1 MPYAI
6 YDRDAFIIRTGLGPV
21 MKVLN
26 LGPDYI
32 MASQIARSVETAVVV
47 AVPDA
52 GQARSIRNTSTNG
65 GVAPVVINYKHHPFG
80 GNCFDVIFSYHTVN
94 YIQPGE
100 VPGLLKEAN
109 RILKENGRFAS
120 MVWSLKPTNKAQ
132 SSHLMLLEILEMLGM
147 LYLHKFDEIS
157 RWLEGAGF
165 EEITMELVSRNIT
178 VPDNWARTHLKWLE
192 LEKDRYSGKKKTV
205 SSDIHKAI
213 EDYKIHVKEH
223 GEELLPSI
231 QFTAR
236 SSALLS
242 GIDIL

>member
-1 MPYAI
+1 MPYAV
-6 YDRDAFIIRTGLGPV
+6 YDRDAFVTRTGLGPD

-26 LGPDYI
+26 IGQDHI
-32 MASQIARSVETAVVV
+32 TASQVAKSVEKAV
-47 AVPDA
+47 AVAVLDT
-52 GQARSIRNTSTNG
+52 GQAQGIRSTSTNK
-65 GVAPVVINYKHHPFG
+65 VNPVVTKYSNLPFKD
-80 GNCFDVIFSYHTVN
+80 NSFDIIFSYHAVN

-100 VPGLLKEAN
+100 VPGLLGEAN
-109 RILKENGRFAS
+109 RTLKENGRFAS
-120 MVWSLKPTNKAQ
+120 MIWSQKPTNKAQ
-132 SSHLMLLEILEMLGM
+132 LSHLMLLGILEKMGV

-178 VPDNWARTHLKWLE
+178 VPDNWVRTHLKWPE
-192 LEKDRYSGKKKTV
+192 RGMVKYSGKKVTL
-205 SSDIHKAI
+205 SPDIDKAI
-213 EDYKIHVKEH
+213 EDYKLHVKEH

-236 SSALLS
+236 RSAVLP

>member
-1 MPYAI
+1 MPYAV
-6 YDRDAFIIRTGLGPV
+6 YDRDAFVTRTGLGPD

-26 LGPDYI
+26 IGPDYI
-32 MASQIARSVETAVVV
+32 TASQVARSVETAAAV
-47 AVPDA
+47 AVPEMGLA
-52 GQARSIRNTSTNG
+52 QGIRSTSIRK
-65 GVAPVVINYKHHPFG
+65 VAPVVTNYSHQPFK
-80 GNCFDVIFSYHTVN
+80 GNCFDVIFSYHAVN
-94 YIQPGE
+94 YVQPGE

-132 SSHLMLLEILEMLGM
+132 SSHLMLLGILEKLGM
-147 LYLHKFDEIS
+147 LYLHQFDEIS

-165 EEITMELVSRNIT
+165 EEITMELVSRNIP
-178 VPDNWARTHLKWLE
+178 VPDKWVRTHLKWL
-192 LEKDRYSGKKKTV
+192 KCGTDKYPGKKVTA
-205 SSDIHKAI
+205 SSDIDKAI
-213 EDYKIHVKEH
+213 EDYKTHVKEH

-236 SSALLS
+236 RSAVLL

>member
-1 MPYAI
+1 MPYAV
-6 YDRDAFIIRTGLGPV
+6 YDRDAFVTRTGLGPD

-26 LGPDYI
+26 IGPDYI
-32 MASQIARSVETAVVV
+32 TASQVARSVETAAAV
-47 AVPDA
+47 AVTDMGLA
-52 GQARSIRNTSTNG
+52 QGIRSTSINKL
-65 GVAPVVINYKHHPFG
+65 APVVTNYSHQPFK
-80 GNCFDVIFSYHTVN
+80 GNCFDVIFSYHGVN
-94 YIQPGE
+94 YIHPGE

-132 SSHLMLLEILEMLGM
+132 SSHLMLLGILEKLGM
-147 LYLHKFDEIS
+147 LYLHQFDEIS

-165 EEITMELVSRNIT
+165 EEITMELVSRNIP
-178 VPDNWARTHLKWLE
+178 VPDKWVRTHLKWLE
-192 LEKDRYSGKKKTV
+192 CGTDKYPGKKVTT
-205 SSDIHKAI
+205 SSDIDKAI
-213 EDYKIHVKEH
+213 EDYKTHVKEH

-236 SSALLS
+236 RSAVLL

>member
-1 MPYAI
+1 MPYAV
-6 YDRDAFIIRTGLGPV
+6 YDRDAFVTRTGLGPD

-26 LGPDYI
+26 IGPDHI
-32 MASQIARSVETAVVV
+32 TASQVAKSVETAVAA

-52 GQARSIRNTSTNG
+52 GQARGIRSTSNK
-65 GVAPVVINYKHHPFG
+65 VAPVVTNYNHQPFK
-80 GNCFDVIFSYHTVN
+80 GNCFDIIFSYHAVN

-100 VPGLLKEAN
+100 VPGLLKEVN

-132 SSHLMLLEILEMLGM
+132 SSHLMLLGILEKLGM
-147 LYLHKFDEIS
+147 LYLHQFDEIS
-157 RWLEGAGF
+157 RWLEGSGF
-165 EEITMELVSRNIT
+165 EEITMELVSRNIP
-178 VPDNWARTHLKWLE
+178 VPDKWVRTHLKWLE
-192 LEKDRYSGKKKTV
+192 RGTDNYSGNKVTI
-205 SSDIHKAI
+205 SPDFDKAI
-213 EDYKIHVKEH
+213 EDYKIHVKKH

-236 SSALLS
+236 RSAVLS

>member
-1 MPYAI
+1 MPYAV
-6 YDRDAFIIRTGLGPV
+6 YDRDAFVTRTGLGPD
-21 MKVLN
+21 MQVLN
-26 LGPDYI
+26 IGPDYI
-32 MASQIARSVETAVVV
+32 TASQVAKSVETAVAV
-47 AVPDA
+47 AVPDT
-52 GQARSIRNTSTNG
+52 GQAQGIRSTSTNN
-65 GVAPVVINYKHHPFG
+65 VAPVVTKYSHQPFK
-80 GNCFDVIFSYHTVN
+80 GNSFDIIFSYHAVN

-100 VPGLLKEAN
+100 VPGLLREVN

-120 MVWSLKPTNKAQ
+120 MVWSQKPTNKAQ
-132 SSHLMLLEILEMLGM
+132 SSHLMLLEILEKLGM

-165 EEITMELVSRNIT
+165 EEITMELVNRNIT
-178 VPDNWARTHLKWLE
+178 VPDNWVRTHLKWLE
-192 LEKDRYSGKKKTV
+192 RGTDKYSGKKVTV
-205 SSDIHKAI
+205 SADIEKAI

-236 SSALLS
+236 RSAVLL

>member
-1 MPYAI
+1 MPYAV
-6 YDRDAFIIRTGLGPV
+6 YDRDAFVTRTGLGPD
-21 MKVLN
+21 MQVLN
-26 LGPDYI
+26 IGPDYI
-32 MASQIARSVETAVVV
+32 TASQVAKSVETTVAV
-47 AVPDA
+47 AVPDT
-52 GQARSIRNTSTNG
+52 GQAQGIRSTSTNN
-65 GVAPVVINYKHHPFG
+65 VAPVVTKYSHQPFK
-80 GNCFDVIFSYHTVN
+80 GNSFDIIFSYHAVN

-100 VPGLLKEAN
+100 VPGLLREVN

-120 MVWSLKPTNKAQ
+120 MVWSQKPTNKAQ
-132 SSHLMLLEILEMLGM
+132 SSHLMLLEILEKLGM

-178 VPDNWARTHLKWLE
+178 VPDNWVRTHLKWLE
-192 LEKDRYSGKKKTV
+192 RGTDKYSGKKVTV
-205 SSDIHKAI
+205 SADIEKAI

-236 SSALLS
+236 RSAVHL

>member
-1 MPYAI
+1 MPYAV
-6 YDRDAFIIRTGLGPV
+6 YDRDAFVTRTGLGPD
-21 MKVLN
+21 MQVLN
-26 LGPDYI
+26 IGPDYI
-32 MASQIARSVETAVVV
+32 TASQVAKSVETAVAV
-47 AVPDA
+47 AVPDT
-52 GQARSIRNTSTNG
+52 GQAQGIRSTSTNN
-65 GVAPVVINYKHHPFG
+65 VAPVVTKYSHQPFK
-80 GNCFDVIFSYHTVN
+80 GNSFDIIFSYHAVN
-94 YIQPGE
+94 YIHPGE
-100 VPGLLKEAN
+100 VPGLLREVN

-120 MVWSLKPTNKAQ
+120 MIWSQKPTNKAQ
-132 SSHLMLLEILEMLGM
+132 SSHLMLLGILEKLGM

-178 VPDNWARTHLKWLE
+178 VPDNWVRTHLKWLE
-192 LEKDRYSGKKKTV
+192 CGTDKYSGKKVTI
-205 SSDIHKAI
+205 SPDIIKAV

-236 SSALLS
+236 RSTVLS

>member
-6 YDRDAFIIRTGLGPV
+6 YDRDVFVTRTGLGPD

-26 LGPDYI
+26 IGPDYI
-32 MASQIARSVETAVVV
+32 TASQVAKSVETTVIA
-47 AVPDA
+47 AVPDT
-52 GQARSIRNTSTNG
+52 GQARGIHSTSGNK
-65 GVAPVVINYKHHPFG
+65 VAPVITKYSHQPFK
-80 GNCFDVIFSYHTVN
+80 GNCFDIIFSYHALN

-120 MVWSLKPTNKAQ
+120 LVWSLKPTNKAQ
-132 SSHLMLLEILEMLGM
+132 SSHLMLFEILEKMGM

-165 EEITMELVSRNIT
+165 EEITMELVSRNIP
-178 VPDNWARTHLKWLE
+178 VPDTWARTHLKWLE
-192 LEKDRYSGKKKTV
+192 RDMDKYSGQKVTV
-205 SSDIHKAI
+205 SPDIDKAI
-213 EDYKIHVKEH
+213 EDYKTHVKEH

-236 SSALLS
+236 RCAVLS

>member
-1 MPYAI
+1 MPYAV
-6 YDRDAFIIRTGLGPV
+6 YDRDAFVTRTGLGPD

-26 LGPDYI
+26 IGPDHI
-32 MASQIARSVETAVVV
+32 TASQVARSVETAVAA

-52 GQARSIRNTSTNG
+52 GQARGIRSISTNK
-65 GVAPVVINYKHHPFG
+65 VAPVVTNYNHQPFK
-80 GNCFDVIFSYHTVN
+80 GNCFDIIFSYHAVN

-100 VPGLLKEAN
+100 VPGVLKEAN

-132 SSHLMLLEILEMLGM
+132 SSHLMLLGILEKVGM
-147 LYLHKFDEIS
+147 LYLHQFDEIS

-165 EEITMELVSRNIT
+165 EEITMELVSRNVP
-178 VPDNWARTHLKWLE
+178 VPDKWVRTHLNWLE
-192 LEKDRYSGKKKTV
+192 CSIDNYSGKKVTV
-205 SSDIHKAI
+205 SPDIDKAI
-213 EDYKIHVKEH
+213 EDYKTHVKEH

-236 SSALLS
+236 RSAVLS